1 MLSIINLIF
10 DGGNPLLIIGFV
22 DLPRYIYT
30 FNESNIIYDLVNWEF
45 ILYIYI
51 EIHILEVYVHIY
63 GRTGMQIKL
72 NYIVDTKFRFL
83 RNR

>member
-45 ILYIYI
+45 ILYIYRDTYFGS
-51 EIHILEVYVHIY
+51 LC
-63 GRTGMQIKL
+63 T
-72 NYIVDTKFRFL
+72 YIRKDWYA
-83 RNR
+83 N